1 MGKEMDLLG
10 GDGRMKY
17 DASANG
23 KAASFEI
30 QNANMIMHQN
40 LFFDRSEIKWYD
52 HFNRYGYI
60 DPYNTDQVIKEF
72 LFFTKPD
79 LNIFNATS
87 YKDCNADSLNDSLK
101 VIPFFRSAATRHKDA
116 LLQLQYGV
124 KNLDGIYSPF
134 MNLLTNAA
142 TGKMDLPSIQSETQS
157 STPNIYGTVID
168 YRSHSVKSDN
178 AFDFSISFMDTAYLE
193 IYTLAKAYDEYMRMV
208 KMGEVQFND
217 TYKEYIKARVIPEQ
231 FSVYKFL
238 IGTDGETILYYAK
251 ATGCFFVDVPRSDFG
266 DPPNDGFKFSLSF
279 HANFI
284 EDNNPLIL
292 SEFNKIS
299 PVGSS
304 DNEYVD
310 VYNEYGFNNSWAK
323 YPCIR
328 SANASYDKR
337 VARRGDLSVDYRLKW
352 VGANSKYDDNAYT
365 NLMHNAAKDYS
376 TDAAASA
383 AKYGNK
389 TLGTQTVTFNNPNYY
404 NAGLRISGNGIADN
418 RLYDSTGKGYFY
430 RELYT
435 N

>member
-52 HFNRYGYI
+52 HFNRYGCI

-87 YKDCNADSLNDSLK
+87 YKDCNVDSLNDSLK
-101 VIPFFRSAATRHKDA
+101 VIPFFRSAATRHKNA

-193 IYTLAKAYDEYMRMV
+193 IYTLA
-208 KMGEVQFND
+208 
-217 TYKEYIKARVIPEQ
+217 
-231 FSVYKFL
+231 
-238 IGTDGETILYYAK
+238 
-251 ATGCFFVDVPRSDFG
+251 
-266 DPPNDGFKFSLSF
+266 
-279 HANFI
+279 
-284 EDNNPLIL
+284 
-292 SEFNKIS
+292 
-299 PVGSS
+299 
-304 DNEYVD
+304 
-310 VYNEYGFNNSWAK
+310 
-323 YPCIR
+323 
-328 SANASYDKR
+328 
-337 VARRGDLSVDYRLKW
+337 
-352 VGANSKYDDNAYT
+352 
-365 NLMHNAAKDYS
+365 S
-376 TDAAASA
+376 T
-383 AKYGNK
+383 
-389 TLGTQTVTFNNPNYY
+389 L
-404 NAGLRISGNGIADN
+404 
-418 RLYDSTGKGYFY
+418 STGYQPYSVILLYVSACIDKVSFKDSFKSSLTSLL
-430 RELYT
+430 ELSSVPCTYT
-435 N
+435 STVLFKINK